1 MYIDIEVLERLMRLA
16 IILAFAVVGIVF
28 CGSILRIMKQ
38 YRLNLKERN
47 NLKLQLAI
55 IKSQQDLNQNKKII
69 TKPKEQFE
77 LTNDILELID
87 KLIQIE
93 ASNKLKQSA
102 MLNEKYQ
109 TINADN
115 DIRSIADAVFDSL
128 KKENIF
134 NNDDIFL
141 NDEYIMKYIAQQSSI
156 VFLAL
161 VKNYN
166 NEIMRNRN

>member
-1 MYIDIEVLERLMRLA
+1 MYIDIEVLERLVRLA

-77 LTNDILELID
+77 LTNDILDLID

-115 DIRSIADAVFDSL
+115 DIRSIADSVFDSL

-141 NDEYIMKYIAQQSSI
+141 NNEYIMKYIAQQSSI

>member
-1 MYIDIEVLERLMRLA
+1 MYIDIEVLERLVRLA

-77 LTNDILELID
+77 LTNDILDLID

-102 MLNEKYQ
+102 MLNEKYR

-115 DIRSIADAVFDSL
+115 DIRSIADSVFDSL

-141 NDEYIMKYIAQQSSI
+141 NNEYIMKYIAQQSSI

>member
-1 MYIDIEVLERLMRLA
+1 MYIDIEVLERLVRLA
-16 IILAFAVVGIVF
+16 IILAFAVVGIIF

-77 LTNDILELID
+77 LTNDILDLID

-141 NDEYIMKYIAQQSSI
+141 NNEYIMKYIAQQSSI

>member
-1 MYIDIEVLERLMRLA
+1 MYIDIEVLERLVRLA

-77 LTNDILELID
+77 LTNDILDLID

-115 DIRSIADAVFDSL
+115 DIRSIADSVFDSL

-134 NNDDIFL
+134 DNDDIFL
-141 NDEYIMKYIAQQSSI
+141 NNEYIMKYIAQQSSI

>member
-1 MYIDIEVLERLMRLA
+1 MYIDIEVLERLVRLA
-16 IILAFAVVGIVF
+16 IILAFAVVGIMF

-77 LTNDILELID
+77 LTNDILDLID

-115 DIRSIADAVFDSL
+115 DIRSIADSVFDSL

-141 NDEYIMKYIAQQSSI
+141 NNEYIMKYIAQQSSI

>member
-1 MYIDIEVLERLMRLA
+1 MYIDIDVLERLVRLA

-55 IKSQQDLNQNKKII
+55 IKSHQDLNQNKKII

-77 LTNDILELID
+77 LTNDILDLID

-115 DIRSIADAVFDSL
+115 DIRSIADSVFDSL

-141 NDEYIMKYIAQQSSI
+141 NNEYIMKYIAQQSSI

>member
-77 LTNDILELID
+77 LTNDILDLID

-115 DIRSIADAVFDSL
+115 DIRSIADSVFDSL

-141 NDEYIMKYIAQQSSI
+141 NNEYIMKYIAQQSSI

>member
-1 MYIDIEVLERLMRLA
+1 MNIVIEVLERLVRLT
-16 IILAFAVVGIVF
+16 IILAFAVVGIIF

-77 LTNDILELID
+77 LTNDILDLID

>member
-1 MYIDIEVLERLMRLA
+1 MYIDIEVLERLVRLA

>member
-1 MYIDIEVLERLMRLA
+1 MYIDIEVLERLVRLA
-16 IILAFAVVGIVF
+16 ILLAFAIVGIVF

-77 LTNDILELID
+77 LTNDILDLID

>member
-1 MYIDIEVLERLMRLA
+1 
-16 IILAFAVVGIVF
+16 
-28 CGSILRIMKQ
+28 
-38 YRLNLKERN
+38 
-47 NLKLQLAI
+47 
-55 IKSQQDLNQNKKII
+55 
-69 TKPKEQFE
+69 
-77 LTNDILELID
+77 
-87 KLIQIE
+87 
-93 ASNKLKQSA
+93 

>member
-1 MYIDIEVLERLMRLA
+1 MYIDIEVLERLVRLA

-77 LTNDILELID
+77 LTNDILDLID

-115 DIRSIADAVFDSL
+115 DIRSIADSVFDSL

-141 NDEYIMKYIAQQSSI
+141 NNESIMKYIAQQSSI

>member
-1 MYIDIEVLERLMRLA
+1 MYIDIEVLERLVRLG

-77 LTNDILELID
+77 LTNDILDLID

-115 DIRSIADAVFDSL
+115 DIRSIADSVFDSL

-141 NDEYIMKYIAQQSSI
+141 NNEYIMKYIAQQSSI

>member
-1 MYIDIEVLERLMRLA
+1 MYIDIEVLERLVRLA
-16 IILAFAVVGIVF
+16 IILAFAVVGIIF

-77 LTNDILELID
+77 LTNDILDLID

>member
-1 MYIDIEVLERLMRLA
+1 MYIDIEVLERLVRLA

-47 NLKLQLAI
+47 SLKLQLAI
-55 IKSQQDLNQNKKII
+55 IKSHQDLNQNKKII

-77 LTNDILELID
+77 LTNDILDLID

>member
-1 MYIDIEVLERLMRLA
+1 MYIDIEVLERLVRLA

-93 ASNKLKQSA
+93 ASDKLKQSA

>member
-1 MYIDIEVLERLMRLA
+1 MYIDIEVLERLVRLA

-77 LTNDILELID
+77 LTNDILDLID

>member
-1 MYIDIEVLERLMRLA
+1 MYIDIEVLERLVRLA
-16 IILAFAVVGIVF
+16 ILLAFAVVGIIF

-69 TKPKEQFE
+69 SKPKEQFE
-77 LTNDILELID
+77 LTNDILDLID

-93 ASNKLKQSA
+93 ASNKLKQTA

>member
-1 MYIDIEVLERLMRLA
+1 MYLDIEVLERLVRLA

-77 LTNDILELID
+77 LTNDILDLID

-115 DIRSIADAVFDSL
+115 DIRSIADSVFDSL

-134 NNDDIFL
+134 DNDDIFL
-141 NDEYIMKYIAQQSSI
+141 NNEYIMKYIAQQSSI

>member
-1 MYIDIEVLERLMRLA
+1 MYIDIEVLERLVRLA

-28 CGSILRIMKQ
+28 FGSILRIMKQ

-55 IKSQQDLNQNKKII
+55 IKSQQNLNQNKKII

-77 LTNDILELID
+77 LTNDILDLID